1 MKIQLLVTTLFTL
14 VLSACGGSSSSP
26 STQTGVFLDDAVEGL
41 RYETAT
47 QNGMTDANG
56 TFKYQ
61 SGETIRFYVGDILI
75 GEASASDVM
84 TPVNLVPNAVDETNQ
99 TVTNIARFLQTLDD
113 DGDPTNGI
121 KISSSVFAAA
131 SGQTLD
137 FNVDD
142 ATFTTNAQAL
152 IDTLMPASPPTLVSS
167 VDAQTTLGATLSDI
181 LSNGSGGG
189 TGGGSGS
196 GTGSNTGILN
206 LAGPDTSALG
216 TSLNILDAVAS
227 DNGVDLGISLQLD
240 NGSVIAYIGG
250 ATLSSIYMT
259 YLDSTSSSTYNYVL
273 SCADTPT
280 ECNNVSIDE
289 STKTISFNSV
299 TLSPVPG
306 SAGTADIS
314 LTLSTLNWR

>member
-1 MKIQLLVTTLFTL
+1 MKIQLLATTLFTL
-14 VLSACGGSSSSP
+14 ILSACGGSSSSP

-41 RYETAT
+41 RYETTT

-84 TPVNLVPNAVDETNQ
+84 TPVNLVPNAVDETNP
-99 TVTNIARFLQTLDD
+99 TVTNIARFLQTLDE
-113 DGDPTNGI
+113 DGNPSNGI
-121 KISSSVFAAA
+121 RISSSAFANAA
-131 SGQTLD
+131 GQSLD
-137 FNVDD
+137 FNVDE

-152 IDTLMPASPPTLVSS
+152 INILMPASPPTLVSS
-167 VDAQTTLGATLSDI
+167 VDAQTTLQATLIDI

-189 TGGGSGS
+189 TGNGAGS
-196 GTGSNTGILN
+196 GSNTGILN

-216 TSLNILDAVAS
+216 TSLNILDAMAS
-227 DNGVDLGISLQLD
+227 DNGVDLGVSLQLD
-240 NGSVIAYIGG
+240 NGSVIAYISG

-259 YLDSTSSSTYNYVL
+259 YLDSASSSTYNYVL

-299 TLSPVPG
+299 TLSPIPG

>member
-1 MKIQLLVTTLFTL
+1 MKIQLFAATLFTL

-56 TFKYQ
+56 TFQYL
-61 SGETIRFYVGDILI
+61 SGETIRFYIGDILI
-75 GEASASDVM
+75 VEASASDIM
-84 TPVNLVPNAVDETNQ
+84 TPVSLVPGAVDEMDQ

-113 DGDPTNGI
+113 DGDPSNGI
-121 KISSSVFAAA
+121 KISNSVFTAA

-137 FNVDD
+137 FSVDD

-152 IDTLMPASPPTLVSS
+152 IDTLMPANPPMLVSS
-167 VDAQTTLGATLSDI
+167 ADAQATLLATLIDI

-189 TGGGSGS
+189 TGGGS

-206 LAGPDTSALG
+206 LAGPDASALG

-227 DNGVDLGISLQLD
+227 DNNVDLGITLQLD
-240 NGSVIAYIGG
+240 NGSIIAYIGG

-259 YLDSTSSSTYNYVL
+259 YLDSSSSSTYNYVL
-273 SCADTPT
+273 SCVDTPA
-280 ECNNVSIDE
+280 ECDKASIDE
-289 STKTISFNSV
+289 SAKTISFNNV

-314 LTLSTLNWR
+314 LTLPTLNWR